1 MAVTTH
7 GCYGQNNKCCGI
19 DTSCCLLN
27 NSSYGFDSIYV
38 AWNHSCY
45 GFDSSFNV
53 STRVSVKVTSHAEG
67 GQQLLWDLITVAVK
81 LTFLCDCASL
91 TCAINLYIFSEVR
104 CVLCVCVC
112 TRTYLLVH
120 AGVCTCMYVCVCS
133 SLCACLRV
141 YVVLVFLCMCVG
153 QIKEA
158 NYKQLQGVLNV
169 LLILRDTC
177 WRLLNALVHGSTLS
191 QRFCGVFVI
200 HNNWCLLTH
209 AHARTHT
216 QTSTQKSWETPI
228 HSFSFGIQLFTLRWL
243 VFMTWMV
250 VHSNQYCMI
259 VFKTCGMCLWIGSTF
274 WHAAP
279 SIYKH
284 QSKLTASNLRQLSNS
299 SCK

>member
-1 MAVTTH
+1 M
-7 GCYGQNNKCCGI
+7 
-19 DTSCCLLN
+19 
-27 NSSYGFDSIYV
+27 
-38 AWNHSCY
+38 
-45 GFDSSFNV
+45 
-53 STRVSVKVTSHAEG
+53 
-67 GQQLLWDLITVAVK
+67 
-81 LTFLCDCASL
+81 
-91 TCAINLYIFSEVR
+91 R

-112 TRTYLLVH
+112 VCVCMHTYLLVH

-133 SLCACLRV
+133 SLCVCLRV
-141 YVVLVFLCMCVG
+141 YVVLVFLHMCVG

-158 NYKQLQGVLNV
+158 NYKQLQGILNA

-191 QRFCGVFVI
+191 QRLCGVFVI

-209 AHARTHT
+209 AHTYTHIHTHTHTHTRAHTHT

-259 VFKTCGMCLWIGSTF
+259 VFKTCGMCLRIGSTF
-274 WHAAP
+274 WHAAQ